1 MPKRV
6 SSHIDSA
13 SSILEKRNKA
23 FRVLYNTVI
32 EVTQAQDDDIFTIL
46 ARNLRE
52 ISRATIAAIA
62 VFDRSNMS
70 LTLKAI
76 NHHGQDVNVEEDDP
90 FNVAIVTPEVLD
102 FFQQSLI
109 LEPQVN
115 DPTLA
120 DLLPDSCLPSLV
132 SSDNLKNYNLS
143 CLRDKDIFAFG
154 LISFAD
160 NERLKMKDMVDTY
173 LGLASVIIQRA
184 QAVRDLNISKQWFQ
198 KLLSCSPVGIMVIN
212 QNREIVEVNDSAL
225 NLVNATRENIIGK
238 SCKDLVCQE
247 PTMSCPIFDEGKMI
261 DQEERHIKHSD
272 GHTIPVLKNALPVE
286 IDNEPYLIETIV
298 DISERIKAEEELKK
312 SEETFKSIFDGA
324 NDAIFIHHISDGRI
338 LNVNRKVEEMF
349 GYTKEEILRMSM
361 KCISA
366 DDSESS
372 NAKAIKYLQDA
383 VSAPQLFEWESKHKN
398 GTIFW
403 TEVNLKKVS
412 ILGQE
417 RIMAVVRDIS
427 ERRKMEEELLK
438 IRKLES
444 VGVLAGGIAHDF
456 NNLLTVII
464 GNLSVAQMDI
474 DPTDQSLLSL
484 LENAQKASMRAKDL
498 SSQLLTFS
506 KGGAPVKKTTSIK
519 NIVIDSVNFML
530 KGSNVK
536 CEFSMPDDLCQ
547 VEIDEGQISQVIY
560 NLVLNAQQAMPQG
573 GTLRVSCE
581 NDFSTKDYINSSNK
595 SDCYLK
601 LSVADEGI
609 GIPASI
615 IDKIFDPYFTTKDKD
630 SIKGTGLGLSTCYS
644 IIKKHGGT
652 IGVHSKVNKGT
663 VFDVYLPVAKDV
675 QSVVI
680 SNPQPDI
687 IQGDGKILVMDD
699 EPMVQSIM
707 GDILRRLG
715 YEASF
720 VSNGAE
726 ALELYNMAYHKGEPF
741 DAVIMDLTIPGG
753 MGGKDTME
761 QLYKQHPDVKAIV
774 SSGYSNDP
782 VMSNYQKYGF
792 KGVVSK
798 PVKINEL
805 SSMLYAIMHPE
816 DTSSPQ

>member
-1 MPKRV
+1 MQKRM
-6 SSHIDSA
+6 SSHIDNA

-46 ARNLRE
+46 TKNLRE
-52 ISRATIAAIA
+52 ISQATTAALA

-70 LTLKAI
+70 VTLKSV
-76 NHHGQDVNVEEDDP
+76 NHKGQDMNIEPDDP
-90 FNVAIVTPEVLD
+90 FNVAIVAPEVLD
-102 FFQQSLI
+102 FFQQSVI

-115 DPTLA
+115 DTTLA
-120 DLLPDSCLPSLV
+120 DLLPDSCLYPLG
-132 SSDNLKNYNLS
+132 SSGKVKKYNIS

-154 LISFAD
+154 LISFDD
-160 NERLKMKDMVDTY
+160 NNRLKMKDMVDTY

-184 QAVRDLNISKQWFQ
+184 QAVRELSISKQWFQ

-212 QNREIVEVNDSAL
+212 QNREIVEINDSAL
-225 NLVNATRENIIGK
+225 ELVNSTRENIIGK
-238 SCKDLVCQE
+238 CCKNLVCQE
-247 PTMSCPIFDEGKMI
+247 PSMSCPIFDEGKLI
-261 DQEERHIKHSD
+261 DQEERQIMHSD

-324 NDAIFIHHISDGRI
+324 NDAIFIHSISNGRM
-338 LNVNRKVEEMF
+338 LNVNHKVEEML
-349 GYTKEEILRMSM
+349 GYTKEEILKMS
-361 KCISA
+361 IRDVSVEGSA
-366 DDSESS
+366 FSEE
-372 NAKAIKYLQDA
+372 KGKKYFQDA
-383 VSAPQLFEWESKHKN
+383 LSSPQLFEWEFKHKN
-398 GTIFW
+398 GTVFP

-412 ILGQE
+412 ILGKE
-417 RIMAVVRDIS
+417 RVMAVVRDIS
-427 ERRKMEEELLK
+427 ERRKMEEEILK

-498 SSQLLTFS
+498 STQLLTFS

-519 NIVIDSVNFML
+519 NIVVDSVNFML

-536 CEFSMPDDLCQ
+536 CEFSIPDDLCQ
-547 VEIDEGQISQVIY
+547 VEVDEGQISQVIY
-560 NLVLNAQQAMPQG
+560 NLVLNAQQAMPNG

-581 NDFSTKDYINSSNK
+581 NNFSPKDFIESSKNT
-595 SDCYLK
+595 DCYLK

-609 GIPASI
+609 GIPEAL

-630 SIKGTGLGLSTCYS
+630 AVKGTGLGLSTCYS
-644 IIKKHGGT
+644 IIKKHDG
-652 IGVHSKVNKGT
+652 IIDVKSQVNKGT
-663 VFDVYLPVAKDV
+663 VFDIYLPAARGGKTVPALLL
-675 QSVVI
+675 
-680 SNPQPDI
+680 QPEI

-726 ALELYNMAYHKGEPF
+726 ALEQYNMAYHKGEPF
-741 DAVIMDLTIPGG
+741 DAIIMDLTIPGG
-753 MGGKDTME
+753 MGGKDTMA
-761 QLYKQHPDVKAIV
+761 QLYKEHPDVKAIV

-782 VMSNYQKYGF
+782 VMANYQKYGF
-792 KGVVSK
+792 LGVVSK
-798 PVKINEL
+798 PVKISEL
-805 SSMLYAIMHPE
+805 SSMLHDIIHPK
-816 DTSSPQ
+816 DTPSA